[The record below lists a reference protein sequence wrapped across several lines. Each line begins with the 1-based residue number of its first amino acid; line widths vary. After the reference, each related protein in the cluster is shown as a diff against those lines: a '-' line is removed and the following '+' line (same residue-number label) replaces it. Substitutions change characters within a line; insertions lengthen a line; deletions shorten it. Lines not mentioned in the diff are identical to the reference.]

1 MKCHSAAMLYHWW
14 KSNELLHSRRVQL
27 AFCLCTTDVHEP
39 NTYFVV
45 QKLITSSMKPV
56 FVNENLCLLK
66 TTKSTEKFH
75 WQHWTLFEA
84 IFQSILCTSL
94 FEEVCMTK
102 LKKANVACFLRGVVE
117 YLFLFSHCQSI
128 SGVLEVQLSAFTYLL
143 IALLFFCFQNRERSI
158 SGGRVS
164 WATTVS
170 AERTTVF
177 LLLHCCIMC
186 ENFVCHNERCT
197 VWSVVS
203 TMRFVHAESCKFRL
217 TIVAHTV
224 HSCLIMLTGFHTT
237 WDAFADVNKC
247 PCFSYSRLIHRH
259 PVLFV
264 LITCMISCVFAV
276 LPLVLAP
283 LPDFSDPTIGFA
295 TRGTP
300 ISRRLDTWE
309 KLRQEV
315 ENAGIFSRFPDSL
328 DVKER
333 ITLKKRHSSSD
344 SVVVQRRK
352 RPKQDKF
359 NQNGDMNITMFCTS
373 MNSMIV
379 FHLENPFSY
388 KSLSTLCKFE
398 HRLYDTPLRH
408 GLHLSSAGERSSGG
422 PLCQPWHLAS
432 IAAQLVYKENC
443 ADLEPA
449 DQPVLV
455 ELIEKCIPYR
465 RVIAHCLK
473 SSARGSGKTCES
485 IPENCKRF
493 ELHMLYNVL
502 VPKDLFPSAQ
512 SNGTATVKMKNDSL
526 SNLIDESVVFNANQS
541 FETLMI
547 LSVSRRALQ
556 FHDDPI
562 GLYNSILFEVESLSN
577 EATMVAIRLGIEEA
591 MFKMSLF
598 RDLIYNVLA
607 VIIILLIIFCFTRS
621 VMYTA
626 ACFLCIIMSLGV
638 ANFLY
643 TIVFNVRF
651 FPFINLLTLI
661 MVIGIGADDAFIL
674 HQAWK
679 VAEKEDG
686 ENSSEDVIRNTLS
699 HASTAMF
706 VTSATTAAA
715 FFSNLLSPIV
725 VLRCFGLFAGIAILC
740 NYMFTI
746 LWLPAV
752 IVLLRRY
759 NCKRD
764 SGCKLNIASRLFTM
778 NTMREYGNKLASP
791 SRLLVKFISE
801 FDTMLMLIVGGVGLA
816 AALAFFVGP
825 SLQLPHIDH
834 FQFFKMSHPTE
845 RWPFEQ
851 KKRFAFTEKAAD
863 LPMIMTVVWGLREES
878 SPKQFEP
885 TDYGQLEILPFTL
898 GNNVSVKWM
907 MQFCSR
913 IAAQPFTNAL
923 KLSPTASCFLPS
935 FISTLQE
942 ENCGSDRCCG
952 DYVDSFN
959 ASQFERCLRKTMIEY
974 RPFLEQPDSG
984 LLMGPLFDRR
994 TNRLA
999 VVIVTYISTYN
1010 FSYAFNEMRQFYD
1023 EIGSWMEKELETAP
1037 EELQGAWFVSENLK
1051 IFDLQLALTTISK
1064 VSLPIAIAITVVVL
1078 LLTTRN
1084 VLVITMAMMTIVA
1097 VILTLSVCLVLLEW
1111 QLNVIESTTL
1121 TLATG
1126 LSFDYTLHY
1135 AATYLLVRRTGSRKP
1150 VEEIFCKV
1158 GSPVFMSM
1166 LTTAVGGLCMT
1177 FSSVYAYY
1185 QVGVF
1190 MLLLASISWGY
1201 ATFLFLPMCSIVCR
1215 LSTKLPSIHWP
1226 WNRRSHTQA
1235 STLPP
1240 AAVPSE
1246 APSPLPELPP
1256 SFAFTGKAVADN
1268 NIISC

>member
-66 TTKSTEKFH
+66 TKKSTEKFH

-84 IFQSILCTSL
+84 IFQSILCT
-94 FEEVCMTK
+94 
-102 LKKANVACFLRGVVE
+102 
-117 YLFLFSHCQSI
+117 
-128 SGVLEVQLSAFTYLL
+128 
-143 IALLFFCFQNRERSI
+143 
-158 SGGRVS
+158 
-164 WATTVS
+164 
-170 AERTTVF
+170 
-177 LLLHCCIMC
+177 
-186 ENFVCHNERCT
+186 
-197 VWSVVS
+197 
-203 TMRFVHAESCKFRL
+203 
-217 TIVAHTV
+217 
-224 HSCLIMLTGFHTT
+224 
-237 WDAFADVNKC
+237 
-247 PCFSYSRLIHRH
+247 YSRLIHRH

-264 LITCMISCVFAV
+264 LVTCMISCVLAV

-359 NQNGDMNITMFCTS
+359 NQNSDMNITMFCTS

-465 RVIAHCLK
+465 RVIARCLKK
-473 SSARGSGKTCES
+473 SSARGSEKTCES

-512 SNGTATVKMKNDSL
+512 SNGTTTLKMKNDSL

-764 SGCKLNIASRLFTM
+764 SGCKLNIASRLFTV
-778 NTMREYGNKLASP
+778 NTMSEYGNNLASP

-863 LPMIMTVVWGLREES
+863 LPMIMSVVWGLREES

-923 KLSPTASCFLPS
+923 KLASTASCFLPS
-935 FISTLQE
+935 FISSLQE
-942 ENCGSDRCCG
+942 ENCGTDRCCG
-952 DYVDSFN
+952 DYVDNFN

-1010 FSYAFNEMRQFYD
+1010 FSYAFNEMRQFHD

-1037 EELQGAWFVSENLK
+1037 EELQGGWFVSENLK

-1235 STLPP
+1235 STLSP

>member
-143 IALLFFCFQNRERSI
+143 IALLFLFCFQNRERSI

-164 WATTVS
+164 CATIVS
-170 AERTTVF
+170 AERTTNVVRF
-177 LLLHCCIMC
+177 GQLCPPCALSMLNHANFDLPSLL
-186 ENFVCHNERCT
+186 N
-197 VWSVVS
+197 
-203 TMRFVHAESCKFRL
+203 
-217 TIVAHTV
+217 
-224 HSCLIMLTGFHTT
+224 
-237 WDAFADVNKC
+237 VNKC

-264 LITCMISCVFAV
+264 LITCMISCVLAV

-398 HRLYDTPLRH
+398 HRLYGTPLRH

-473 SSARGSGKTCES
+473 SSARGSGKACES

-512 SNGTATVKMKNDSL
+512 SNGTATLKMKNDSL

-923 KLSPTASCFLPS
+923 KLSSTASCFLPS

-1215 LSTKLPSIHWP
+1215 LSTKLPNIHWP

>member
-27 AFCLCTTDVHEP
+27 AFCLCRTTELSVADVDESS
-39 NTYFVV
+39 TYFVV

-66 TTKSTEKFH
+66 TTKPTDKFH
-75 WQHWTLFEA
+75 WQHSTTTVFEA

-102 LKKANVACFLRGVVE
+102 LKKQMLHRHVFLPVV
-117 YLFLFSHCQSI
+117 FLHYNSAINFWCAKSATFSFCI
-128 SGVLEVQLSAFTYLL
+128 FINCAGF
-143 IALLFFCFQNRERSI
+143 FFCFQNRERSI
-158 SGGRVS
+158 SGTKNLV
-164 WATTVS
+164 
-170 AERTTVF
+170 
-177 LLLHCCIMC
+177 LLQLLTCTDQLKGSLCCFGLFHCCISCVKVLFATMNVVRFGQLC
-186 ENFVCHNERCT
+186 PPCALSKLNHANFGLP
-197 VWSVVS
+197 S
-203 TMRFVHAESCKFRL
+203 
-217 TIVAHTV
+217 
-224 HSCLIMLTGFHTT
+224 MLN
-237 WDAFADVNKC
+237 VNKC

-264 LITCMISCVFAV
+264 LITCMISCILAV

-295 TRGTP
+295 TRGTT

-315 ENAGIFSRFPDSL
+315 RNAEIFSRFPDSL
-328 DVKER
+328 DVKEQ
-333 ITLKKRHSSSD
+333 ITLKKRHSFDD
-344 SVVVQRRK
+344 SAVSHRRK

-359 NQNGDMNITMFCTS
+359 NENGDMNITMFCTS
-373 MNSMIV
+373 MNSMVV

-388 KSLSTLCKFE
+388 KSLSALCRFE
-398 HRLYDTPLRH
+398 HRLYNSPLKH
-408 GLHLSSAGERSSGG
+408 DLHLSSAGERSNGG

-449 DQPVLV
+449 DQPFLV
-455 ELIEKCIPYR
+455 EVIEKCTPYR

-473 SSARGSGKTCES
+473 SSARDSGKTCES
-485 IPENCKRF
+485 IPENCRRF

-502 VPKDLFPSAQ
+502 VPKDLFQSAQ
-512 SNGTATVKMKNDSL
+512 SNATTALKMKNDNL
-526 SNLIDESVVFNANQS
+526 SNLIDESVIFNANQS

-547 LSVSRRALQ
+547 LPVSRRALQ

-562 GLYNSILFEVESLSN
+562 GLYNSILFEVESVSN

-679 VAEKEDG
+679 MAEKEDG

-740 NYMFTI
+740 NYVFTI

-764 SGCKLNIASRLFTM
+764 SGCKLNLASRLFTV

-834 FQFFKMSHPTE
+834 FQYFKVSHPTE

-863 LPMIMTVVWGLREES
+863 MPMVMTVVWGLREES

-898 GNNVSVKWM
+898 GNNVSVEWM

-913 IAAQPFTNAL
+913 IAAQPFTNSL
-923 KLSPTASCFLPS
+923 KLSSTASCFLPS
-935 FISTLQE
+935 FVSALQE
-942 ENCGSDRCCG
+942 QNCDSDRCCG
-952 DYVDSFN
+952 DYLDSFN
-959 ASQFERCLRKTMIEY
+959 SSQFERCLRKTMIEY
-974 RPFLEQPDSG
+974 RPFLEHSDSD
-984 LLMGPLFDRR
+984 LLMGPLFERR

-1023 EIGSWMEKELETAP
+1023 EVGSWMEKELETAP
-1037 EELQGAWFVSENLK
+1037 EELKGAWFV
-1051 IFDLQLALTTISK
+1051 I
-1064 VSLPIAIAITVVVL
+1064 VVL

-1084 VLVITMAMMTIVA
+1084 VLVITMAMMTIIA

-1135 AATYLLVRRTGSRKP
+1135 AATYLLVRRAGSRKP

-1201 ATFLFLPMCSIVCR
+1201 ATFLFLPMCSVVCR
-1215 LSTKLPSIHWP
+1215 LSSKLPSVQWP
-1226 WNRRSHTQA
+1226 WKRRSHTQG

>member
-1 MKCHSAAMLYHWW
+1 MLYHWW
-14 KSNELLHSRRVQL
+14 KSYELLHSRRVQL

-45 QKLITSSMKPV
+45 QKLITSSMKPL

-75 WQHWTLFEA
+75 WWQHWTLFEA
-84 IFQSILCTSL
+84 IFQSILCT
-94 FEEVCMTK
+94 
-102 LKKANVACFLRGVVE
+102 
-117 YLFLFSHCQSI
+117 
-128 SGVLEVQLSAFTYLL
+128 
-143 IALLFFCFQNRERSI
+143 
-158 SGGRVS
+158 
-164 WATTVS
+164 
-170 AERTTVF
+170 
-177 LLLHCCIMC
+177 
-186 ENFVCHNERCT
+186 
-197 VWSVVS
+197 
-203 TMRFVHAESCKFRL
+203 
-217 TIVAHTV
+217 
-224 HSCLIMLTGFHTT
+224 
-237 WDAFADVNKC
+237 
-247 PCFSYSRLIHRH
+247 YSRLIHRH

-264 LITCMISCVFAV
+264 LITCMISCVLAV
-276 LPLVLAP
+276 LPLVMAP

-359 NQNGDMNITMFCTS
+359 NQNGDMNITMFCSYSPSS
-373 MNSMIV
+373 MNSMVV
-379 FHLENPFSY
+379 FHVENPFSY

-465 RVIAHCLK
+465 RVIARCLK
-473 SSARGSGKTCES
+473 SSARGSEKTCES

-512 SNGTATVKMKNDSL
+512 SNGTATLKMKNDSL

-679 VAEKEDG
+679 MAEKEDG

-764 SGCKLNIASRLFTM
+764 SGCKLNIASRLFTV
-778 NTMREYGNKLASP
+778 NTMREHGNKLASP

-863 LPMIMTVVWGLREES
+863 LPMIMSVVWGLREES

-923 KLSPTASCFLPS
+923 RLSSTASCFLPS
-935 FISTLQE
+935 FISSLQE

-1037 EELQGAWFVSENLK
+1037 EELKGAWFVSENLK

-1064 VSLPIAIAITVVVL
+1064 VSLPIAIAITVVCL
-1078 LLTTRN
+1078 FGAFG
-1084 VLVITMAMMTIVA
+1084 MA
-1097 VILTLSVCLVLLEW
+1097 
-1111 QLNVIESTTL
+1111 IECDRVDNFDTSYR
-1121 TLATG
+1121 

>member
-84 IFQSILCTSL
+84 IFQSILCT
-94 FEEVCMTK
+94 
-102 LKKANVACFLRGVVE
+102 
-117 YLFLFSHCQSI
+117 
-128 SGVLEVQLSAFTYLL
+128 
-143 IALLFFCFQNRERSI
+143 
-158 SGGRVS
+158 
-164 WATTVS
+164 
-170 AERTTVF
+170 
-177 LLLHCCIMC
+177 
-186 ENFVCHNERCT
+186 
-197 VWSVVS
+197 
-203 TMRFVHAESCKFRL
+203 
-217 TIVAHTV
+217 TV

-264 LITCMISCVFAV
+264 LITCMISCVLAV

-328 DVKER
+328 DVKDRR

-344 SVVVQRRK
+344 SASVVVQRRK

-512 SNGTATVKMKNDSL
+512 SNGTATLKMKNDSL

-923 KLSPTASCFLPS
+923 KLSSTASCFLPS

-1037 EELQGAWFVSENLK
+1037 EELQ
-1051 IFDLQLALTTISK
+1051 
-1064 VSLPIAIAITVVVL
+1064 VVVL

>member
-66 TTKSTEKFH
+66 TKKSTEKFH

-84 IFQSILCTSL
+84 IFQSILCTTL
-94 FEEVCMTK
+94 
-102 LKKANVACFLRGVVE
+102 
-117 YLFLFSHCQSI
+117 
-128 SGVLEVQLSAFTYLL
+128 
-143 IALLFFCFQNRERSI
+143 
-158 SGGRVS
+158 
-164 WATTVS
+164 
-170 AERTTVF
+170 
-177 LLLHCCIMC
+177 
-186 ENFVCHNERCT
+186 
-197 VWSVVS
+197 
-203 TMRFVHAESCKFRL
+203 
-217 TIVAHTV
+217 

-264 LITCMISCVFAV
+264 LVTCMISCVLAV

-359 NQNGDMNITMFCTS
+359 NQNSDMNITMFCTS

-465 RVIAHCLK
+465 RVIARCLKK
-473 SSARGSGKTCES
+473 SSARGSEKTCES

-512 SNGTATVKMKNDSL
+512 SNGTTTLKMKNDSL

-764 SGCKLNIASRLFTM
+764 SGCKLNIASRLFTV
-778 NTMREYGNKLASP
+778 NTMSEYGNNLASP

-863 LPMIMTVVWGLREES
+863 LPMIMSVVWGLREES

-923 KLSPTASCFLPS
+923 KLASTASCFLPS
-935 FISTLQE
+935 FISSLQE
-942 ENCGSDRCCG
+942 ENCGTDRCCG
-952 DYVDSFN
+952 DYVDNFN

-1010 FSYAFNEMRQFYD
+1010 FSYAFNEMRQFHD

-1037 EELQGAWFVSENLK
+1037 EELQGGWFV
-1051 IFDLQLALTTISK
+1051 I
-1064 VSLPIAIAITVVVL
+1064 VVL

-1235 STLPP
+1235 STLSP

>member
-164 WATTVS
+164 CATIVS
-170 AERTTVF
+170 AERTTNVVRF
-177 LLLHCCIMC
+177 GQLCPPCALSMLNHANFDLPSLLTAVMY
-186 ENFVCHNERCT
+186 
-197 VWSVVS
+197 S
-203 TMRFVHAESCKFRL
+203 
-217 TIVAHTV
+217 TV

-264 LITCMISCVFAV
+264 LITCMISCVLAV

-398 HRLYDTPLRH
+398 HRLYGTPLRH

-473 SSARGSGKTCES
+473 SSARGSGKACES
-485 IPENCKRF
+485 IPENCRRF

-512 SNGTATVKMKNDSL
+512 SNGTATLKMKNDSL

-923 KLSPTASCFLPS
+923 KLSSTASCFLPS

-1037 EELQGAWFVSENLK
+1037 EELQGAWFV
-1051 IFDLQLALTTISK
+1051 I
-1064 VSLPIAIAITVVVL
+1064 VVL

-1201 ATFLFLPMCSIVCR
+1201 STFLFLPMCSIVCR

>member
-27 AFCLCTTDVHEP
+27 AFCLCRTTELSVADVDESS
-39 NTYFVV
+39 TYFVV

-66 TTKSTEKFH
+66 TTKPTDKFH
-75 WQHWTLFEA
+75 WQHSTTTVFEA

-102 LKKANVACFLRGVVE
+102 LKKQMLHVLLSVV
-117 YLFLFSHCQSI
+117 Q
-128 SGVLEVQLSAFTYLL
+128 
-143 IALLFFCFQNRERSI
+143 ERSI
-158 SGGRVS
+158 SGTKNLV
-164 WATTVS
+164 
-170 AERTTVF
+170 
-177 LLLHCCIMC
+177 LLQLLTCTDQLKGSLCCFGLFHCCISCVKVLFATMNVVRFGQLC
-186 ENFVCHNERCT
+186 PPCALSKLNHANFGLP
-197 VWSVVS
+197 S
-203 TMRFVHAESCKFRL
+203 
-217 TIVAHTV
+217 
-224 HSCLIMLTGFHTT
+224 MLN
-237 WDAFADVNKC
+237 VNKC

-264 LITCMISCVFAV
+264 LITCMISCILAV

-295 TRGTP
+295 TRGTT

-315 ENAGIFSRFPDSL
+315 RNAEIFSRFPDSL
-328 DVKER
+328 DVKEQ
-333 ITLKKRHSSSD
+333 ITLKKRHSFDD
-344 SVVVQRRK
+344 SAVSHRRK

-359 NQNGDMNITMFCTS
+359 NENGDMNITMFCTS
-373 MNSMIV
+373 MNSMVV

-388 KSLSTLCKFE
+388 KSLSALCRFE
-398 HRLYDTPLRH
+398 HRLYNSPLKH
-408 GLHLSSAGERSSGG
+408 DLHLSSAGERSNGG

-449 DQPVLV
+449 DQPFLV
-455 ELIEKCIPYR
+455 EVIEKCTPYR

-473 SSARGSGKTCES
+473 SSARDSGKTCES
-485 IPENCKRF
+485 IPENCRRF

-502 VPKDLFPSAQ
+502 VPKDLFQSAQ
-512 SNGTATVKMKNDSL
+512 SNATTALKMKNDNL
-526 SNLIDESVVFNANQS
+526 SNLIDESVIFNANQS

-547 LSVSRRALQ
+547 LPVSRRALQ

-562 GLYNSILFEVESLSN
+562 GLYNSILFEVESVSN

-679 VAEKEDG
+679 MAEKEDG

-740 NYMFTI
+740 NYVFTI

-764 SGCKLNIASRLFTM
+764 SGCKLNLASRLFTV

-834 FQFFKMSHPTE
+834 FQYFKVSHPTE

-863 LPMIMTVVWGLREES
+863 MPMVMTVVWGLREES

-898 GNNVSVKWM
+898 GNNVSVEWM

-913 IAAQPFTNAL
+913 IAAQPFTNSL
-923 KLSPTASCFLPS
+923 KLSSTASCFLPS
-935 FISTLQE
+935 FVSALQE
-942 ENCGSDRCCG
+942 QNCDSDRCCG
-952 DYVDSFN
+952 DYLDSFN
-959 ASQFERCLRKTMIEY
+959 SSQFERCLRKTMIEY
-974 RPFLEQPDSG
+974 RPFLEHSDSD
-984 LLMGPLFDRR
+984 LLMGPLFERR

-1023 EIGSWMEKELETAP
+1023 EVGSWMEKELETAP
-1037 EELQGAWFVSENLK
+1037 EELKGAWFV
-1051 IFDLQLALTTISK
+1051 I
-1064 VSLPIAIAITVVVL
+1064 VVL

-1084 VLVITMAMMTIVA
+1084 VLVITMAMMTIIA

-1135 AATYLLVRRTGSRKP
+1135 AATYLLVRRAGSRKP

-1201 ATFLFLPMCSIVCR
+1201 ATFLFLPMCSVVCR
-1215 LSTKLPSIHWP
+1215 LSSKLPSVQWP
-1226 WNRRSHTQA
+1226 WKRRSHTQG

>member
-1 MKCHSAAMLYHWW
+1 MYS
-14 KSNELLHSRRVQL
+14 
-27 AFCLCTTDVHEP
+27 
-39 NTYFVV
+39 
-45 QKLITSSMKPV
+45 
-56 FVNENLCLLK
+56 
-66 TTKSTEKFH
+66 
-75 WQHWTLFEA
+75 
-84 IFQSILCTSL
+84 
-94 FEEVCMTK
+94 
-102 LKKANVACFLRGVVE
+102 
-117 YLFLFSHCQSI
+117 
-128 SGVLEVQLSAFTYLL
+128 
-143 IALLFFCFQNRERSI
+143 
-158 SGGRVS
+158 
-164 WATTVS
+164 
-170 AERTTVF
+170 
-177 LLLHCCIMC
+177 
-186 ENFVCHNERCT
+186 
-197 VWSVVS
+197 
-203 TMRFVHAESCKFRL
+203 
-217 TIVAHTV
+217 TV

-264 LITCMISCVFAV
+264 LITCMISCVLAV

-359 NQNGDMNITMFCTS
+359 NQNGDMNITMFCSYSPSS

-398 HRLYDTPLRH
+398 HRLYGTPLRH

-473 SSARGSGKTCES
+473 SSARGSGKACES

-502 VPKDLFPSAQ
+502 VPKDLFPSVQ
-512 SNGTATVKMKNDSL
+512 SNGTATLKMKNDSL

-923 KLSPTASCFLPS
+923 KLSSTASCFLPS

-1215 LSTKLPSIHWP
+1215 LSTKLPNIHWP

>member
-14 KSNELLHSRRVQL
+14 KSYELLHSRRVQL

-45 QKLITSSMKPV
+45 QKLITSSMKPL

-75 WQHWTLFEA
+75 WWQHWTLFEA

-102 LKKANVACFLRGVVE
+102 LKKANVACFLRAIN
-117 YLFLFSHCQSI
+117 FWCARSATFSFYIFINC
-128 SGVLEVQLSAFTYLL
+128 A
-143 IALLFFCFQNRERSI
+143 AFFCFQNRERSI

-164 WATTVS
+164 CATTVS

-186 ENFVCHNERCT
+186 EGFVFRNERCT

-217 TIVAHTV
+217 TILSAVMYSTL

-264 LITCMISCVFAV
+264 LITCMISCVLAV

-373 MNSMIV
+373 MNSMVV
-379 FHLENPFSY
+379 FHVENPFSY

-465 RVIAHCLK
+465 RVIARCLK
-473 SSARGSGKTCES
+473 SSARGSEKTCES

-512 SNGTATVKMKNDSL
+512 SNGTATLKMKNDSL

-679 VAEKEDG
+679 MAEKEDG

-764 SGCKLNIASRLFTM
+764 SGCKLNIASRLFTV
-778 NTMREYGNKLASP
+778 NTMREHGNKLASP

-863 LPMIMTVVWGLREES
+863 LPMIMSVVWGLREES

-923 KLSPTASCFLPS
+923 RLSSTASCFLPS
-935 FISTLQE
+935 FISSLQE

-1037 EELQGAWFVSENLK
+1037 EELKGAWFV
-1051 IFDLQLALTTISK
+1051 I
-1064 VSLPIAIAITVVVL
+1064 VVL

>member
-27 AFCLCTTDVHEP
+27 AFCLCRTTELSVADVDESS
-39 NTYFVV
+39 TYFVV

-66 TTKSTEKFH
+66 TTKPTDKFH
-75 WQHWTLFEA
+75 WQHSTTTVFEA

-102 LKKANVACFLRGVVE
+102 LKKQMLHVLLSVV
-117 YLFLFSHCQSI
+117 Q
-128 SGVLEVQLSAFTYLL
+128 
-143 IALLFFCFQNRERSI
+143 ERSI
-158 SGGRVS
+158 SGTKNLV
-164 WATTVS
+164 
-170 AERTTVF
+170 
-177 LLLHCCIMC
+177 LLQLLTCTDQLKGSLCCFGLFHCCISCVKVLFATMNVVRFGQLC
-186 ENFVCHNERCT
+186 PPCALSKLNHANFGLP
-197 VWSVVS
+197 S
-203 TMRFVHAESCKFRL
+203 
-217 TIVAHTV
+217 
-224 HSCLIMLTGFHTT
+224 MLN
-237 WDAFADVNKC
+237 VNKC

-264 LITCMISCVFAV
+264 LITCMISCILAV

-295 TRGTP
+295 TRGTT

-315 ENAGIFSRFPDSL
+315 RNAEIFSRFPDSL
-328 DVKER
+328 DVKEQ
-333 ITLKKRHSSSD
+333 ITLKKRHSFDD
-344 SVVVQRRK
+344 SAVSHRRK

-359 NQNGDMNITMFCTS
+359 NENGDMNITMFCTS
-373 MNSMIV
+373 MNSMVV

-388 KSLSTLCKFE
+388 KSLSALCRFE
-398 HRLYDTPLRH
+398 HRLYNSPLKH
-408 GLHLSSAGERSSGG
+408 DLHLSSAGERSNGG

-449 DQPVLV
+449 DQPFLV
-455 ELIEKCIPYR
+455 EVIEKCTPYR

-473 SSARGSGKTCES
+473 SSARDSGKTCES
-485 IPENCKRF
+485 IPENCRRF

-502 VPKDLFPSAQ
+502 VPKDLFQSAQ
-512 SNGTATVKMKNDSL
+512 SNATTALKMKNDNL
-526 SNLIDESVVFNANQS
+526 SNLIDESVIFNANQS

-547 LSVSRRALQ
+547 LPVSRRALQ

-562 GLYNSILFEVESLSN
+562 GLYNSILFEVESVSN

-679 VAEKEDG
+679 MAEKEDG

-740 NYMFTI
+740 NYVFTI

-764 SGCKLNIASRLFTM
+764 SGCKLNLASRLFTV

-834 FQFFKMSHPTE
+834 FQYFKVSHPTE

-863 LPMIMTVVWGLREES
+863 MPMVMTVVWGLREES

-898 GNNVSVKWM
+898 GNNVSVEWM

-913 IAAQPFTNAL
+913 IAAQPFTNSL
-923 KLSPTASCFLPS
+923 KLSSTASCFLPS
-935 FISTLQE
+935 FVSALQE
-942 ENCGSDRCCG
+942 QNCDSDRCCG
-952 DYVDSFN
+952 DYLDSFN
-959 ASQFERCLRKTMIEY
+959 SSQFERCLRKTMIEY
-974 RPFLEQPDSG
+974 RPFLEHSDSD
-984 LLMGPLFDRR
+984 LLMGPLFERR

-1023 EIGSWMEKELETAP
+1023 EVGSWMEKELETAP
-1037 EELQGAWFVSENLK
+1037 EELKGAW
-1051 IFDLQLALTTISK
+1051 

-1084 VLVITMAMMTIVA
+1084 V
-1097 VILTLSVCLVLLEW
+1097 VCLVLLEW

-1135 AATYLLVRRTGSRKP
+1135 AATYLLVRRAGSRKP

-1201 ATFLFLPMCSIVCR
+1201 ATFLFLPMCSVVCR
-1215 LSTKLPSIHWP
+1215 LSSKLPSVQWP
-1226 WNRRSHTQA
+1226 WKRRSHTQG